1 MEAYW
6 PTLFASYLSKNGIEK
21 LILSASPGGGGGGG
35 GAGAV
40 EASGDAPAEEEKK
53 EEEEEEEEIDM
64 GGGMDMFGG
73 DGELICRGFA
83 APAPAPGFHLPLAA
97 MVPLLCVCV
106 D

>member
-35 GAGAV
+35 GAGGV
-40 EASGDAPAEEEKK
+40 EASAGDAPAEEEKK

-73 DGELICRGFA
+73 DGELIGRGLLAAAA
-83 APAPAPGFHLPLAA
+83 APDFYT
-97 MVPLLCVCV
+97 LLR
-106 D
+106 